1 MIPVLG
7 DDGSASGPLCISLA
21 IGLTVAWLFYH
32 TDDNTNDRLP
42 PQPADT
48 TSTSATACTDSS
60 VKVAE
65 SCTGMDIGRTV
76 NDAFTNGS
84 KWTASAVSYEEQDK
98 AAEAWQHYNTA
109 AAHFQKGLAIRIP
122 QGAQWD
128 GHRKIQQQMQ
138 AYNKSVHGRLTILKK
153 RGIGVKPPDAAAA
166 SDPAKNPLF
175 PKRFWKMSGA
185 KDVVQ
190 PPAERSASGGRDAHP
205 GAGGP
210 SRTASIPGAP
220 GAKYTAAE
228 ESELKAIDEK
238 MWKQIMNE
246 VVQQGAEVSWDSIV
260 GVKKAKEALHEIVIL
275 PALNPELF
283 TGLRAPARGLLLFG
297 PPGNGKTMLAKAL
310 AHETTAR
317 FFNISA
323 STLTSKWMGE
333 GEKLVKAL
341 FTIARAA
348 QPSIIFIDEVDSI
361 LTKRSEGEHEASR
374 RLKTELLIQFD
385 GVTGSTATRLL
396 VMGATNLPWEID
408 EAGLR
413 RFTKRIYIRM
423 PSGPDRGEL
432 IRLLLSSTKHALS
445 KSDFSDICR
454 KTIGYSNSDL
464 NALARDAALGPIRAL
479 GRKIQGVDPASVRP
493 VNRDDFLL
501 ALTNIRP
508 STTSENI
515 AAFDKW
521 ADEYGT
527 AA

>member
-1 MIPVLG
+1 MPGGLG
-7 DDGSASGPLCISLA
+7 DLGDAGLASGPVVLSLLLGIA
-21 IGLTVAWLFYH
+21 AYRLFLASE
-32 TDDNTNDRLP
+32 TDGVGVTQDDK
-42 PQPADT
+42 DT
-48 TSTSATACTDSS
+48 IMSHPGQVLNEAFAKGAKATADG
-60 VKVAE
+60 V
-65 SCTGMDIGRTV
+65 SCEENGQLA
-76 NDAFTNGS
+76 DAH
-84 KWTASAVSYEEQDK
+84 AHYRR
-98 AAEAWQHYNTA
+98 AEAIFARGLQIKIPAGPTWDAYRETQRKMGLYNT
-109 AAHFQKGLAIRIP
+109 
-122 QGAQWD
+122 
-128 GHRKIQQQMQ
+128 
-138 AYNKSVHGRLTILKK
+138 SVQERLDVLKK
-153 RGIGVKPPDAAAA
+153 KGIGVKPADAAAA
-166 SDPAKNPLF
+166 RDPKRNPLF
-175 PKRFWKMSGA
+175 PSRFWKMSGA
-185 KDVVQ
+185 SEVVPKPEQ
-190 PPAERSASGGRDAHP
+190 
-205 GAGGP
+205 
-210 SRTASIPGAP
+210 RTASDGGRGRGSRGGDGPALRSGSDPLGGAST
-220 GAKYTAAE
+220 KFTAE
-228 ESELKAIDEK
+228 EEQQLKAIDEK
-238 MWKQIMNE
+238 LWKQIMNE
-246 VVQQGAEVSWDSIV
+246 VVQHGAEVKWDSII
-260 GVKKAKEALHEIVIL
+260 GLQKAKEALHEIVIL

-310 AHETTAR
+310 AHETDCR

-385 GVTGSTATRLL
+385 GVTGATATRLL

-432 IRLLLSSTKHALS
+432 LKVLLKGSQYSLSS
-445 KSDFSDICR
+445 SDFNEICR
-454 KTIGYSNSDL
+454 KTKNYSNSDL

-479 GRKIQGVDPASVRP
+479 GTNVHGVDPKSVRP
-493 VNRDDFLL
+493 INKSDFLV

-508 STTSENI
+508 STTPDSIRQFDEW
-515 AAFDKW
+515 AA
-521 ADEYGT
+521 EYG